1 MAKIVESEYALRFDV
16 FVQTQTGIY
25 SDAPII
31 IENAVNVDIM
41 DGKDPILRIST
52 EDAAYYYP
60 TRLVTE
66 WKIKY
71 KRGE

>member
-16 FVQTQTGIY
+16 FIQTQTGI
-25 SDAPII
+25 DRDTPII
-31 IENAVNVDIM
+31 IENAVNMDIVE
-41 DGKDPILRIST
+41 GKDPILRIST
-52 EDAAYYYP
+52 ENAVYYYP

-66 WKIKY
+66 WKVKY